1 MNGEQTIVFDTD
13 VFYLEDDIN
22 DAFSFELMPGRDS
35 DISKLNFRAE
45 VESYSSSKINVK
57 FRFDDP
63 LQVSQNRDPERI
75 KVVINMSN
83 FTNSRDE
90 EIIGLLNMTS
100 FIPRQMKNDWQA
112 SLVESTGDS
121 VTITIL
127 IVGIISFTVTI
138 LLAASHA

>member
-13 VFYLEDDIN
+13 VNYLEDDIN

-63 LQVSQNRDPERI
+63 LQVS
-75 KVVINMSN
+75 
-83 FTNSRDE
+83 
-90 EIIGLLNMTS
+90 
-100 FIPRQMKNDWQA
+100 
-112 SLVESTGDS
+112 
-121 VTITIL
+121 
-127 IVGIISFTVTI
+127 
-138 LLAASHA
+138 